1 MAGKDSQ
8 DGCATVAG
16 GAVIGCIVLVSM
28 IPMPVWIGFGI
39 AEGDPFG
46 GPADPSPPFRAV
58 VMRVE
63 RSNRWTSRAFRT
75 LWG

>member
-39 AEGDPFG
+39 A
-46 GPADPSPPFRAV
+46 AAAALV
-58 VMRVE
+58 AWVE
-63 RSNRWTSRAFRT
+63 IVPLGWCYGRT
-75 LWG
+75 EAAYGQS